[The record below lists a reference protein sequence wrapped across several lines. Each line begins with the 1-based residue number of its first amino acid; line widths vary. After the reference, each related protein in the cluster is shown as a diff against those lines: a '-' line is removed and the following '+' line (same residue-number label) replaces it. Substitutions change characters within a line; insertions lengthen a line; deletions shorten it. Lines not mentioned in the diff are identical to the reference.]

1 MRLKKYLFG
10 IISITVIVSCITSDP
25 NTNDSGTDE
34 LVSLEVADPIQKSET
49 EFSDVIYV
57 PIYSDVY
64 IDSNNQNSLLAAT
77 LSIRNTS
84 YTDSLFISAI
94 DYFNT
99 DGSLVR
105 SYVENQISLRP
116 MATINYVIERED
128 DTGGAGANFI
138 VKISSKS
145 KDTKP
150 IIQAVMVGQNGNK
163 GFAFTTDGYSI
174 NKQKNRR

>member
-1 MRLKKYLFG
+1 MNIRMKLRKYLFSL
-10 IISITVIVSCITSDP
+10 IIAVIMISCTTSDP
-25 NTNDSGTDE
+25 NTDASGTDE
-34 LVSLEVADPIQKSET
+34 LASLEVADPIQKSET
-49 EFSDVIYV
+49 EFTDVIYV
-57 PIYSDVY
+57 PIYSDIY

-128 DTGGAGANFI
+128 DTGGSGANFI
-138 VKISSKS
+138 VKLSAKA
-145 KDTKP
+145 KDVEP
-150 IIQAVMVGQNGNK
+150 IVQAVMIGQNGNK

-174 NKQKNRR
+174 K